1 MVKLVVQK
9 ERREAAF
16 EAEKRTIS
24 ISSKQS
30 MFGLP
35 LIDMYSNSSS
45 SNTSFTSERFIFGEI
60 RPYLI
65 RSAVDRCDW
74 NEISSTG
81 RSGGVGAVAES
92 RARIV
97 FDRDGAGLVH
107 LDQAGWIS
115 AHGVDSDVVLVEGLR
130 HLLVPTLAR
139 NAVGRHGFGEET
151 LVCDVLTGLSQVNS
165 SSINDH
171 GVKWRNT
178 GFRDE
183 GVCYCGING
192 APTSPLRY
200 QQSMATGPPSTKLAV
215 CDFV

>member
-35 LIDMYSNSSS
+35 LIDMDSSR
-45 SNTSFTSERFIFGEI
+45 SNTSSNDVFTSERFIFGEI

-92 RARIV
+92 RVRII

-115 AHGVDSDVVLVEGLR
+115 ALGVDSDVALVEGLQ
-130 HLLVPTLAR
+130 HLVPTLAR
-139 NAVGRHGFGEET
+139 NAVGRYRFGEET
-151 LVCDVLTGLSQVNS
+151 LVCGVLTGFSKVKS
-165 SSINDH
+165 SSVNDH
-171 GVKWRNT
+171 GVNT

-200 QQSMATGPPSTKLAV
+200 QQSMATGPPSAKLAV
-215 CDFV
+215 WDFV